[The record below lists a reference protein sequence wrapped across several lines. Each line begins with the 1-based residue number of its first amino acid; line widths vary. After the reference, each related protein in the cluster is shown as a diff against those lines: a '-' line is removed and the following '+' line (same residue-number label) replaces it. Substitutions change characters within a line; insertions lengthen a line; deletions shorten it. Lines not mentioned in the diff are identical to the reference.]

1 MFRII
6 FKVAIREMRG
16 ALTRSVLTMLGVIIG
31 VASVVAMVALGEGA
45 KSDVV
50 KKMQNLGTNLIIVRP
65 GLMESRH
72 VRREPAQTLTLAD
85 AEIIKKRTPHVV
97 CVAPSTS
104 QSAQV
109 KYFNK
114 NTSTT
119 VFGVT
124 PDYITARGFSVKDGK
139 FFTNADI
146 AGSRRVAA
154 LGKDVSEKL
163 FDKLSPVGKIVKIN
177 GVNFVVLAVMEEKG
191 EMGWWNADDQIM
203 IPVST
208 FQKRL
213 FGGKYVREISIEVE
227 NEGVMDDAKDT
238 VTSILRKTHRITKGR
253 DDDFNVRTQVEI
265 IKSMEDITKTF
276 TLLLGGIAAISLVV
290 GGIGIMNIMLVTVT
304 ERTRE
309 IGLRKAL
316 GARKKDIL
324 KQFLIE
330 STTLSGVGGLM
341 GLALGF
347 GVAWL
352 IGEFSEWV
360 TYVSLKTVMT
370 AYSVALFVGVFFGWY
385 PAWKAAKL
393 NPVDALRRE

>member
-1 MFRII
+1 MFSII

-16 ALTRSVLTMLGVIIG
+16 ALTRSLLTMLGVIIG
-31 VASVVAMVALGEGA
+31 VASVVAMVAMGEGA
-45 KSDVV
+45 KRDVV
-50 KKMQNLGTNLIIVRP
+50 KKMQNLGANLLIVRP

-72 VRREPAQTLTLAD
+72 VRRDPAQTLTLTD
-85 AEIIKKRTPHVV
+85 AEIIKKRTPNVV
-97 CVAPSTS
+97 SVAPSIS

-109 KYFNK
+109 KRFNR
-114 NTSTT
+114 NTSTS

-124 PDYITARGFSVKDGK
+124 PDYITARGFSVKEGR
-139 FFTNADI
+139 FFTNLDI
-146 AGSRRVAA
+146 AGARRVAA
-154 LGKDVSEKL
+154 LGKEVSEKL
-163 FDKLSPVGKIVKIN
+163 FDKSSPVGKIVKIK
-177 GVNFVVLAVMEEKG
+177 GVNFVVLALMEEKG
-191 EMGWWNADDQIM
+191 EMGWWNADDQVM
-203 IPVST
+203 IPLTT

-213 FGGKYVREISIEVE
+213 FGSKHVREISIEVE
-227 NEGVMDDAKDT
+227 SEDVMDDAKET
-238 VTSILRKTHRITKGR
+238 VAALLRKSHRIAKGAE
-253 DDDFNVRTQVEI
+253 DDFNVRTQVEI
-265 IKSMEDITKTF
+265 IKSMEDITRTF

-316 GARKKDIL
+316 GARRRDIL

-330 STTLSGVGGLM
+330 STTLSGAGGII

-360 TYVSLKTVMT
+360 TYVSLQTV
-370 AYSVALFVGVFFGWY
+370 ALSYSVALFVGVFFGWY
-385 PAWKAAKL
+385 PAWKAARL

>member
-16 ALTRSVLTMLGVIIG
+16 SLMRSLLTMLGVIIG

-45 KSDVV
+45 KRDVV
-50 KKMQNLGTNLIIVRP
+50 KKMQNLGTNLLIVRP

-72 VRREPAQTLTLAD
+72 VRREPAQTLTLTD
-85 AEIIKKRTPHVV
+85 AEIIKRRTPHALS
-97 CVAPSTS
+97 VAPSTS
-104 QSAQV
+104 QTAQA
-109 KYFNK
+109 KRFGK

-119 VFGVT
+119 VLGVT
-124 PDYITARGFSVKDGK
+124 PDYLTVRGFSVKDGK

-154 LGKDVSEKL
+154 LGKDVAEKL
-163 FDKLSPVGKIVKIN
+163 FDKASPVGRTIKIN
-177 GVNFVVLAVMEEKG
+177 GVNFVVLALLEEKG

-203 IPVST
+203 IPVTT

-213 FGGKYVREISIEVE
+213 FGSKHVREISIEVE
-227 NEGVMDDAKDT
+227 SEGVMDEAKDT
-238 VTSILRKTHRITKGR
+238 VTSILRKSHRIAKGA

-265 IKSMEDITKTF
+265 IKSTEEIIKTF
-276 TLLLGGIAAISLVV
+276 TLLLGGIAAISLAV

-330 STTLSGVGGLM
+330 STTLSGAGGLI
-341 GLALGF
+341 GLGLGF
-347 GVAWL
+347 CVAWI
-352 IGEFSEWV
+352 IGEVSEWV
-360 TYVSLKTVMT
+360 TYVSLQTV
-370 AYSVALFVGVFFGWY
+370 AVSYSVALFVGVFFGWY
-385 PAWKAAKL
+385 PAWKAARL

>member
-6 FKVAIREMRG
+6 FKVAIREMQG
-16 ALTRSVLTMLGVIIG
+16 SLMRSLLTMLGVIIG

-45 KSDVV
+45 KRDVV
-50 KKMQNLGTNLIIVRP
+50 KKMQNLGTNLLIVRP
-65 GLMESRH
+65 GLMEARH
-72 VRREPAQTLTLAD
+72 VRREPAQTLTMTDAD
-85 AEIIKKRTPHVV
+85 TIKKRTPHAVS
-97 CVAPSTS
+97 VAPSTS

-109 KYFNK
+109 KHYNK

-124 PDYITARGFSVKDGK
+124 PDYLAVRGFSVKEGK

-154 LGKDVSEKL
+154 LGKDVAGKL
-163 FDKLSPVGKIVKIN
+163 FDKLSAVGKIVKIN

-203 IPVST
+203 IPVTT

-213 FGGKYVREISIEVE
+213 FGGKHLREISIEVQSE
-227 NEGVMDDAKDT
+227 DVMEEAKDT
-238 VTSILRKTHRITKGR
+238 VTSILRKNHRIAKGA

-265 IKSMEDITKTF
+265 IKSTEEIIKTF

-316 GARKKDIL
+316 GARKRDIL

-330 STTLSGVGGLM
+330 STTLSGVGGLI

-352 IGEFSEWV
+352 IGELSQWA
-360 TYVSLKTVMT
+360 TYVSLRTV
-370 AYSVALFVGVFFGWY
+370 AVSYCVALFVGIFFGWY
-385 PAWKAAKL
+385 PAWKAARL
-393 NPVDALRRE
+393 SPVDALRRE

>member
-1 MFRII
+1 
-6 FKVAIREMRG
+6 
-16 ALTRSVLTMLGVIIG
+16 
-31 VASVVAMVALGEGA
+31 
-45 KSDVV
+45 
-50 KKMQNLGTNLIIVRP
+50 
-65 GLMESRH
+65 METRH
-72 VRREPAQTLTLAD
+72 VRRAPAQTLTLDD
-85 AEIIKKRTPHVV
+85 AEYIKKHIPHVV
-97 CVAPSTS
+97 SVAPSIS

-109 KYFNK
+109 KYFNR
-114 NTSTT
+114 NTYTSIQ
-119 VFGVT
+119 GVT
-124 PDYITARGFSVKDGK
+124 PDYIAARGFTVSEGK
-139 FFTNADI
+139 FFTNLDL
-146 AGSRRVAA
+146 AGARRVVA
-154 LGKDVSEKL
+154 LGKDVAENLFEKA
-163 FDKLSPVGKIVKIN
+163 SPIGKTVKIN
-177 GVNFVVLAVMEEKG
+177 GVNFTVVALMGEKG
-191 EMGWWNADDQIM
+191 EMGWWNADDQAM
-203 IPVST
+203 IPVTT

-227 NEGVMDDAKDT
+227 SEDVMEDVKDS
-238 VTSILRKTHRITKGR
+238 VTTILRKTHRIAKGAE
-253 DDDFNVRTQVEI
+253 DDFNVRTQVEI

-276 TLLLGGIAAISLVV
+276 TLLLGGIAAISLIV

-316 GARKKDIL
+316 GAKRRDIL

-341 GLALGF
+341 GLGLGF

-360 TYVSLKTVMT
+360 TYVSFQTV
-370 AYSVALFVGVFFGWY
+370 ALSYSVALFVGIFFGWY